1 MANLYVLIVFLALP
15 AFSIALECYVCEAQ
29 NSNKDKCV
37 KTTIQCRQ
45 EEDTCRTQIKWQQ
58 PLFWQPRSERYHY
71 ISKTCDT
78 STHCQQE
85 SVGLGVRCMKDWY
98 RDWTC
103 VECCQGD
110 RCNYYTTLGAG
121 TTQISLILLVS
132 MIVVQF
138 FIRHR

>member
-1 MANLYVLIVFLALP
+1 MTNLYLFVVLLGLP
-15 AFSIALECYVCEAQ
+15 LYSLALECYVCEAQ
-29 NSNKDKCV
+29 NNNNDKCV

-45 EEDTCRTQIKWQQ
+45 AEDTCRTQIRWQQ
-58 PLFWQPRSERYHY
+58 PLFWQPRSHRYHY

-78 STHCQQE
+78 LTHCQQE
-85 SVGLGVRCMKDWY
+85 STGLGVRCMKDWY

-121 TTQISLILLVS
+121 TTKISMILLGAV
-132 MIVVQF
+132 IGLQF
-138 FIRHR
+138 LLGQR